1 MDFNSEEY
9 FKNLSK
15 TQSVLSTEFRED
27 TVWYH
32 IKLKENDNY
41 KYGSNTSILSKTTF
55 WLGGDAKEDIYKILK
70 KKHKI
75 NKKDVEWIKKETPP
89 FIGAK

>member
-1 MDFNSEEY
+1 MDFDSQNM
-9 FKNLSK
+9 
-15 TQSVLSTEFRED
+15 QSVLSTEFRED

-32 IKLKENDNY
+32 IKLKENGNY
-41 KYGSNTSILSKTTF
+41 KHGSNASILSRTTF
-55 WLGGDAKEDIYKILK
+55 WLGGDTKEEIYKILK

-89 FIGAK
+89 FIGEK

>member
-1 MDFNSEEY
+1 MDY
-9 FKNLSK
+9 KYL
-15 TQSVLSTEFRED
+15 SVLSTEFRED

-32 IKLKENDNY
+32 IKLKKDSNY
-41 KYGSNTSILSKTTF
+41 KYGSKASILSKTTF

-75 NKKDVEWIKKETPP
+75 NKKDVEWIKQEIPP
-89 FIGAK
+89 FIGEK

>member
-1 MDFNSEEY
+1 MDY
-9 FKNLSK
+9 KYL
-15 TQSVLSTEFRED
+15 SVLSNKFRED

-32 IKLKENDNY
+32 IKLKEHVDNL
-41 KYGSNTSILSKTTF
+41 LSKTTF

-75 NKKDVEWIKKETPP
+75 NKKDVEWIRKETPP
-89 FIGAK
+89 FIGEKDNAKN